1 MKLRDGQSK
10 WALRQVL
17 YRHVPKALIERPKTG
32 FGVPIG
38 DWLRDPLSDW
48 AEELLDETRL
58 HNEGFVNPA
67 PIWQKWSEHL
77 SGQRI
82 WQYNLWD
89 ILMFQAWL

>member
-1 MKLRDGQSK
+1 MYGSNINYNIIVGIKISQRGTDC
-10 WALRQVL
+10 
-17 YRHVPKALIERPKTG
+17 LID
-32 FGVPIG
+32 IM
-38 DWLRDPLSDW
+38 
-48 AEELLDETRL
+48 L